1 MPKLIHTFW
10 RYTALEWK
18 ENELHKV
25 GDSYSHKLLH
35 GFGVLSCVWWEEE
48 EVGKVGVAFNQ
59 SGKQKGTSSRFLIKH
74 FTSFRI

>member
-1 MPKLIHTFW
+1 MDLGYF
-10 RYTALEWK
+10 L
-18 ENELHKV
+18 V
-25 GDSYSHKLLH
+25 CG
-35 GFGVLSCVWWEEE
+35 GEE